1 MLEKTDK
8 AKELAKQVSIA
19 ILECLQEH
27 SKGITNIDCVM
38 GVLLGATA
46 MVSTVH
52 RSMDEDQYE
61 EMTAA
66 VLALWADTY
75 RNDLSGNPTLK
86 SNGHGR

>member
-1 MLEKTDK
+1 MLKQTYKGKD
-8 AKELAKQVSIA
+8 LAKQVSVA

-27 SKGITNIDCVM
+27 FEDISNIDCVTGILM
-38 GVLLGATA
+38 GATA

-61 EMTAA
+61 EMTAT

-75 RNDLSGNPTLK
+75 RNNLAGNPDSEK
-86 SNGHGR
+86 